1 MINIIMPAYNA
12 DLYIEEA
19 IQSVLHQTY
28 KDWKLL
34 VIDDCSSDQTPEI
47 INSYTN
53 IDSRI
58 QYIRNEC
65 NLGVAASRNKGV
77 AMASGEWIAFLDS
90 DDCWR
95 TDKLQKQINYAHNF
109 DADFTFTGSCF
120 MNEKSQPLN
129 HFLSVP
135 NHISYKELL
144 KQNIISCSSVFIRR
158 SIIEDYPM
166 ENANYLH
173 EDFAVWLQILRDK
186 NIYAYG
192 INEPLLIYRITSN
205 SKSGN
210 KIKAAIM
217 TFRVYR
223 FIGIALIPAYYYW
236 FCYFIRSLKKYS
248 HLIH

>member
-34 VIDDCSSDQTPEI
+34 IIDDCSSDHTPEI

-58 QYIRNEC
+58 QYIRNEY

-90 DDCWR
+90 DDCWNR
-95 TDKLQKQINYAHNF
+95 DKLQKQISYAHNLGL
-109 DADFTFTGSCF
+109 DFTFTGSCF
-120 MNEKSQPLN
+120 MDEKSQPLN
-129 HFLSVP
+129 YFLPVP
-135 NHISYKELL
+135 NRISYKELL

-158 SIIEDYPM
+158 SIIKDYPM

-173 EDFAVWLQILRDK
+173 EDFAVWLQILRDR

-192 INEPLLIYRITSN
+192 INEPLLVYRITSK

-223 FIGIALIPAYYYW
+223 FIGIALIPACYYW
-236 FCYFIRSLKKYS
+236 FCYFKRSIKKYC